1 MDFKELAKSRRSIR
15 TFTDE
20 AITPEDIKAILR
32 AALMAPTGKNTRSW
46 QFIVV
51 EKEET
56 LQKLSLCRPM
66 GSQFLEGAKAAI
78 VVLGNPDITDTWVED
93 CSIAAATI
101 QYQAAELGLGSCWCQ
116 IRNRSTEHGE
126 SSNLYLREIL
136 RFPEDLIAE
145 CIIGL
150 GHPAQQRN
158 PQNEAALKWDS
169 VTWNR

>member
-1 MDFKELAKSRRSIR
+1 MDFKNLVKSRRSVR

-20 AITPEDIKAILR
+20 EISPEAIKAVLR

-56 LQKLSLCRPM
+56 LQKLSCCRPM

-93 CSIAAATI
+93 CSIAAATM
-101 QYQAAELGLGSCWCQ
+101 QYQAAELGLGSCWCH
-116 IRNRSTEHGE
+116 IRNRSTEEGI
-126 SSNLYLREIL
+126 SSSLYLREIL
-136 RFPEDLIAE
+136 HFPENLMAE

-150 GHPAQQRN
+150 GHPSQQRN
-158 PQNEAALKWDS
+158 PQNEEALKWES
-169 VTWNR
+169 VSWER